1 MKFYYDSAIFRCWSL
16 LNINRYILIKI
27 KAKYKIVKVVS
38 GQWVGWS
45 VVGGSVVGGS
55 VVGGFNKT
63 RSGCPCDLYVCI
75 YVCITSLNCVSFTL
89 YVYISNLFSEICTN
103 HYPWEV
109 YFMLNNKYRPI
120 TFWKETHENHLVQK
134 FGINLYTS
142 FRWKL
147 EQNNFIFEICTL

>member
-1 MKFYYDSAIFRCWSL
+1 MGRL
-16 LNINRYILIKI
+16 
-27 KAKYKIVKVVS
+27 
-38 GQWVGWS
+38 
-45 VVGGSVVGGS
+45 VGGSVVGGS

-89 YVYISNLFSEICTN
+89 YVYISNLFSEIYTN

-109 YFMLNNKYRPI
+109 YFMLNNKYQPI
-120 TFWKETHENHLVQK
+120 TFWKENHENHLVQK

-147 EQNNFIFEICTL
+147 EQNNLIFEICTLQICIFLFFLSLYIVIYNKLPLTKNYF